1 MSNNR
6 TELYNPNY
14 KIGIKELTLKQLSEG
29 LPNYD
34 VLVDK
39 VKKIREE
46 SKKVDRVY
54 LERNSF
60 ETLKY
65 DNIFSIL
72 GGRGAGKTSIL
83 FTLYKNLKNDERNIM
98 VPIVM
103 PELLDKNEN
112 IISWILSAIE
122 TCLDDIED
130 KLIEESKY
138 NKDSDWY
145 KKMCEEFEF
154 FDRCVF
160 NKKNKLRKRFNE
172 LKQVFYDNE
181 NKNFGNNYSES
192 SELMANSVKSGFEI
206 ISKFITFWNTLIEVY
221 SQCLIASSNKEP
233 TPLIFLFIDDADL
246 KPDIINE
253 LLFVIP
259 KFLSHPNVV
268 VFISGSQKTF
278 ALAVKNHMYK
288 SITQNTYDLMSLM
301 DVEHKYNGDSYKSD
315 DNSRIKFSELR
326 YGKEYYLVDKLSDEI
341 LRKLFPVYNRFYIK
355 KYDTYEKKQA
365 FQIFKEDVPTC
376 RESIRFSE
384 KITKLLNDYYY
395 SIMKMHYEHIE
406 CMSIHD
412 KSEPSIET
420 AREKKNNFKLLKAND
435 DFVGEFENGFYL
447 SFFGRYARDISAVY
461 FALKEMLVSLEDILE
476 KLYSGKYGI
485 EENEI
490 PLKCIESTHSV
501 VIKFLN
507 SAISS
512 NRNLR
517 MFASSV
523 DKMVKT
529 QLLHWQLYID
539 YSKVLEIFK
548 QSEYLDF
555 NLKNPDPFI
564 EMLCLLNFIEQLI
577 VLMMPQRRR
586 SHGINE
592 IHEFIKSA
600 RIKVIQY
607 SDDID
612 ELFNQYYVF
621 DSFNIVPSFDINKIE
636 HQNNYINGIH
646 KLDLLD
652 KYHEYNSLANQE
664 WLELLSNVYFKRY
677 SPFARLAEFSD
688 ELLLIKEKVL
698 IDNSYNEM
706 RKKYYHYLRTELS
719 IVNEKNKAF
728 HSVRNQKNIKKN
740 ILDPMTENI
749 LQLENSIHNIV
760 LYINN
765 ISYKQDIR
773 EHLEL
778 LDFYENKLLKKEVY
792 KLMNLIKSKKVARND
807 IVRQLNKI
815 QIIIEADTDD
825 YISLHLW
832 YDTFEE
838 LLDNNIKV
846 GIVESNETFNG
857 AIKAIT
863 MHYEDYVNYY
873 TSIIRYKI
881 ATENKTLPIQMSD
894 RKLKDLV
901 TPYIDRLEKREW
913 KELTGLEW

>member
-130 KLIEESKY
+130 KLIKKNKY

-447 SFFGRYARDISAVY
+447 SFFGRYARDI
-461 FALKEMLVSLEDILE
+461 
-476 KLYSGKYGI
+476 
-485 EENEI
+485 
-490 PLKCIESTHSV
+490 P
-501 VIKFLN
+501 
-507 SAISS
+507 
-512 NRNLR
+512 
-517 MFASSV
+517 
-523 DKMVKT
+523 
-529 QLLHWQLYID
+529 
-539 YSKVLEIFK
+539 
-548 QSEYLDF
+548 
-555 NLKNPDPFI
+555 
-564 EMLCLLNFIEQLI
+564 
-577 VLMMPQRRR
+577 
-586 SHGINE
+586 
-592 IHEFIKSA
+592 
-600 RIKVIQY
+600 
-607 SDDID
+607 SDDM
-612 ELFNQYYVF
+612 
-621 DSFNIVPSFDINKIE
+621 
-636 HQNNYINGIH
+636 G
-646 KLDLLD
+646 
-652 KYHEYNSLANQE
+652 
-664 WLELLSNVYFKRY
+664 
-677 SPFARLAEFSD
+677 RLQG
-688 ELLLIKEKVL
+688 K
-698 IDNSYNEM
+698 
-706 RKKYYHYLRTELS
+706 
-719 IVNEKNKAF
+719 
-728 HSVRNQKNIKKN
+728 
-740 ILDPMTENI
+740 
-749 LQLENSIHNIV
+749 
-760 LYINN
+760 
-765 ISYKQDIR
+765 
-773 EHLEL
+773 
-778 LDFYENKLLKKEVY
+778 
-792 KLMNLIKSKKVARND
+792 
-807 IVRQLNKI
+807 
-815 QIIIEADTDD
+815 
-825 YISLHLW
+825 
-832 YDTFEE
+832 
-838 LLDNNIKV
+838 
-846 GIVESNETFNG
+846 
-857 AIKAIT
+857 
-863 MHYEDYVNYY
+863 
-873 TSIIRYKI
+873 
-881 ATENKTLPIQMSD
+881 
-894 RKLKDLV
+894 
-901 TPYIDRLEKREW
+901 
-913 KELTGLEW
+913 